1 MGSEFNTL
9 VNMQLKSLL
18 LKINPWIGFSA
29 SLCLIIPSL
38 YNILDD
44 PFIITV
50 NHFILAGG
58 MFFFVVFLKLIFD
71 KLINLDDM
79 D

>member
-18 LKINPWIGFSA
+18 LKINPWIGFLA

-50 NHFILAGG
+50 NHFILVGG
-58 MFFFVVFLKLIFD
+58 LFFFIVFLKLIFD